1 MQESALVER
10 RARRKAAKAFSGSK
24 LHGCFRRGLGSRKFS
39 VVRQRAKLRFG
50 EMDVFWT
57 ISPKRW
63 FWTIHRFGE
72 MDGPKNAGSKHPTA
86 NMPNT
91 GKHAWE
97 ARSRGA
103 KKEPSDLYQTVVGAP
118 RRDVWLCWGADVA
131 SGDERSG

>member
-24 LHGCFRRGLGSRKFS
+24 LHGCFRRGLGNRMFS
-39 VVRQRAKLRFG
+39 VVRQRAKL
-50 EMDVFWT
+50 
-57 ISPKRW
+57 
-63 FWTIHRFGE
+63 RFGE

-103 KKEPSDLYQTVVGAP
+103 KKEPSDLYQTVVGPP